1 MLLRE
6 AFVDNFFLGRTGRI
20 NFILQEGKSERKINL
35 FNEYV
40 VMLMLIM

>member
-20 NFILQEGKSERKINL
+20 NFILQGVRDL
-35 FNEYV
+35 FNEY